1 MSFFYNLFKPQGN
14 FSKAL
19 YIILVITVIVLLGLT
34 IAYTTKVKEDFQQQ
48 SNNLFIFYAEWC
60 GYCRTAMPS
69 FQKLKKDYDNQTIN
83 GQKVSIQLI
92 EGDKNRELMKQY
104 NISGFPT
111 IVLMLANGKRVNYSG
126 NRSYD
131 DLVVF
136 LRENI

>member
-1 MSFFYNLFKPQGN
+1 
-14 FSKAL
+14 
-19 YIILVITVIVLLGLT
+19 
-34 IAYTTKVKEDFQQQ
+34 
-48 SNNLFIFYAEWC
+48 
-60 GYCRTAMPS
+60 MPS

-111 IVLMLANGKRVNYSG
+111 ILLMLSNGKKVKYNG